1 MGSEPLLPP
10 RGGVGVSGSQQD
22 EGDSVGRGRFRQ
34 VPSVPQGSPDGSII
48 CPQPLHGAPG
58 PDSNPLPFSFPPS
71 SRLVRSRA
79 AAEIQGDR
87 EDICQHR
94 VQVLQL
100 QRPPTVSTPLAAR
113 RPCSGSRPVPV
124 ASVQMSSG
132 RLTSKRVT
140 TGPGQG
146 SSPGFGCG
154 GALFLRSL
162 RI

>member
-10 RGGVGVSGSQQD
+10 RGGVRVSGSQRD
-22 EGDSVGRGRFRQ
+22 ERDSVGRGRFRQ
-34 VPSVPQGSPDGSII
+34 VPSVPQGSPDGFII

-87 EDICQHR
+87 KDICQHR

-100 QRPPTVSTPLAAR
+100 QCPPTVSTPSQHAGL
-113 RPCSGSRPVPV
+113 
-124 ASVQMSSG
+124 VQ
-132 RLTSKRVT
+132 
-140 TGPGQG
+140 GQDL
-146 SSPGFGCG
+146 CRW
-154 GALFLRSL
+154 LLYR
-162 RI
+162 